1 MKEYQKR
8 ALRTFLQ
15 AFLGTLSTQ
24 IVVYQGQEITKTI
37 WISILASALAGGIS
51 GIMNLNEN

>member
-8 ALRTFLQ
+8 ALRTFAQ

-24 IVVYQGQEITKTI
+24 IVVYQNQEFTKTI
-37 WISILASALAGGIS
+37 WISLVASALAS
-51 GIMNLNEN
+51 GVSAIMNLNE